1 MKIDVSDLFDDLYDV
16 AALARAKF
24 ELSQTIEPDR
34 YCSEWQRFC
43 DILSDTL
50 FLPACASRVFGLT
63 HNKISN
69 EQVKSRIITEKL
81 STNGKC
87 KFYSRY
93 IGPDFVSEACFF
105 ATPWVENDYGS
116 SHRRQNFN
124 LVLWLGEL
132 PPSEVE
138 LIPPSYPAHLDAQ
151 LQYFARV
158 WYTFHTTRPQIN
170 YYEFHGDWCLRE
182 VKQSDASF
190 VRETLGGQWR
200 RFDDLSTIQ
209 KETFETLW
217 NSATEAL

>member
-87 KFYSRY
+87 KFLLHPGSKMTMDHR
-93 IGPDFVSEACFF
+93 IGDKISTWCSGWAS
-105 ATPWVENDYGS
+105 Y
-116 SHRRQNFN
+116 
-124 LVLWLGEL
+124 L
-132 PPSEVE
+132 P
-138 LIPPSYPAHLDAQ
+138 
-151 LQYFARV
+151 
-158 WYTFHTTRPQIN
+158 
-170 YYEFHGDWCLRE
+170 
-182 VKQSDASF
+182 
-190 VRETLGGQWR
+190 VR
-200 RFDDLSTIQ
+200 
-209 KETFETLW
+209 
-217 NSATEAL
+217 